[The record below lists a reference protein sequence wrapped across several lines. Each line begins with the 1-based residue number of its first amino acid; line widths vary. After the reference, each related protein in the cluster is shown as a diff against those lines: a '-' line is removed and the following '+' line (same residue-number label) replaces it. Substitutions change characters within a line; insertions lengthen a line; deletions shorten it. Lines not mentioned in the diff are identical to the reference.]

1 MPSYSMYFSVD
12 VMCSFMLG
20 QSKNLSVHF
29 CCVGASS
36 NSNSFPFVNS
46 ESDLM
51 RICWLAVGGAFAGG
65 GFRAILALSGG
76 GRGVLHSGQR
86 LNSEFQVRFLAVG
99 AIPCSLC
106 CGVYPDPWAVQFEDG
121 GVSPFVMV

>member
-1 MPSYSMYFSVD
+1 MYFSVD

-36 NSNSFPFVNS
+36 NSNNFPLVNS

-51 RICWLAVGGAFAGG
+51 RTCWLAVGDAFVGG

-76 GRGVLHSGQR
+76 GRGVLHSGQL
-86 LNSEFQVRFLAVG
+86 LNSKLGFWQLGQFQVLCAVRFILTLG
-99 AIPCSLC
+99 RFSLRM
-106 CGVYPDPWAVQFEDG
+106 G